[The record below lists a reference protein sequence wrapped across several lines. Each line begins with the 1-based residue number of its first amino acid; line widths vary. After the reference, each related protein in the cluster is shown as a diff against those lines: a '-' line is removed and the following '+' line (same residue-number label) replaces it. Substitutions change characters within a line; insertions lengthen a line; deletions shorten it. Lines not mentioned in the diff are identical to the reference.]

1 MDRSIIQ
8 NSMCL
13 PNGEAEGELRQVTI
27 GTLSILERL
36 GNPLVGTLIG
46 VGDAKFTDSV
56 ENLLELFYIH
66 SLNDDE
72 LYDVVQMMY
81 TDPTEI
87 KKAAIMWGRD
97 MSMNEIANNLNR
109 LINQQEMIEGSM
121 VESVKKKAKSSKKG

>member
-1 MDRSIIQ
+1 
-8 NSMCL
+8 MCL
-13 PNGEAEGELRQVTI
+13 PNGGAEGELRQVTI

-72 LYDVVQMMY
+72 LYDVV
-81 TDPTEI
+81 
-87 KKAAIMWGRD
+87 
-97 MSMNEIANNLNR
+97 
-109 LINQQEMIEGSM
+109 
-121 VESVKKKAKSSKKG
+121 